1 MAWRNTEHGFGLV
14 SRMIHWAMAL
24 LVLGL
29 LILGLFIANMQP
41 SLGNLWLYG
50 AHKTAGIIALC
61 LVLSRLFWHRISPV
75 PGPKGSTWHT
85 KAAKWAHRALYACLI
100 VMPLSGW
107 VASSATGL
115 DVVVFDRF
123 TLPNLAPVSEIW
135 ETVGFAVHRA
145 TAYLL
150 MAVVALHI
158 AGALMR
164 RDGTLARMIWG

>member
-1 MAWRNTEHGFGLV
+1 MAWRNSKNGFGLI

-29 LILGLFIANMQP
+29 LMLGLFIANMQP
-41 SLGNLWLYG
+41 ALASLWLYG
-50 AHKTAGIIALC
+50 AHKSAGIIALS
-61 LVLSRLFWHRISPV
+61 LVLARILWHRISPV
-75 PGPKGSTWHT
+75 PAPLGATWRL
-85 KAAKWAHRALYACLI
+85 AKWAHRALYACLI
-100 VMPLSGW
+100 MMPLSGW

-115 DVVVFDRF
+115 DVIIFDQI
-123 TLPNLAPVSEIW
+123 TLPAIAPISEAW
-135 ETVGFAVHRA
+135 ETAGFALHRA

-150 MAVVALHI
+150 MGVLALHV

>member
-1 MAWRNTEHGFGLV
+1 MAWRNSKNGFGLI
-14 SRMIHWAMAL
+14 SRLIRWAMAL

-41 SLGNLWLYG
+41 ALANLWLYG
-50 AHKTAGIIALC
+50 AHKTAGIIALT
-61 LVLSRLFWHRISPV
+61 LVMARILWHRISHV
-75 PGPKGSTWHT
+75 PAPLGATWRL
-85 KAAKWAHRALYACLI
+85 AKWAHRALYACLI

-107 VASSATGL
+107 IASSATGL
-115 DVVVFDRF
+115 DVIIFDQI
-123 TLPNLAPVSEIW
+123 TLPAIAPVSEAW
-135 ETVGFAVHRA
+135 ETVGFALHRA

-150 MAVVALHI
+150 MGVLAVHV

>member
-1 MAWRNTEHGFGLV
+1 MAWRNTKSGFGLI

-29 LILGLFIANMQP
+29 LVLGVFIANMQP
-41 SLGNLWLYG
+41 GLANLWLYG

-61 LVLSRLFWHRISPV
+61 LVLTRILWHKISPAPV
-75 PGPKGSTWHT
+75 PIGAIWQSI
-85 KAAKWAHRALYACLI
+85 AARWAHRALYACLI

-107 VASSATGL
+107 IASSATGL
-115 DVVVFDRF
+115 DVVIFDSI
-123 TLPNLAPVSEIW
+123 TLPAIAPVSEIW
-135 ETVGFAVHRA
+135 ENAGFALHRA

-150 MAVVALHI
+150 MGVLALHI
-158 AGALMR
+158 AGALSR